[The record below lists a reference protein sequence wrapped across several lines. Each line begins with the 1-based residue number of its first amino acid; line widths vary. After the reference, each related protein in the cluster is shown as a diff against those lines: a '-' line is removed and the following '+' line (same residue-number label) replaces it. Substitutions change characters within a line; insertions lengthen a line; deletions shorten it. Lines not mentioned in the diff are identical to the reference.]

1 MAGVRLDRVTVVTD
15 RVRRLDGVSLD
26 VPDGAFIGVVG
37 PSGSGKSSLLRAIAG
52 LDRLTAGTI
61 HFGADDVTDTSPAQ
75 RDVGV
80 VFQEPALLPNRTV
93 RCNVSFPLDI
103 RKRNPEEIRQRVD
116 AEVRAL
122 GIEALLQRRPEALS
136 HGEQQMVQIARTLVR
151 MPRVLLL
158 DEPFASLDEA
168 LRQRMRSEIAML
180 QDGYGVTTIMTTNDP
195 ADLALVGSVAVVHEG
210 LLVQYGS
217 TQEVRRRPASM
228 VAAAVTGWVSLIEMT
243 VVADGPGV
251 WLMREDPAG
260 GELVRVRSWTP
271 ELSSRSGRR
280 VVVGVRP
287 QDLVVSDQGTI
298 PAVVEQSLPVPAASL
313 RCRIAGVRV
322 TVGADRHRRFAPGDV
337 VRLRLDHFTVF
348 DPVTELAIGV

>member
-1 MAGVRLDRVTVVTD
+1 MAQVRLDRATVVTG
-15 RVRRLDGVSLD
+15 RARRLDSVTLD
-26 VPDGAFIGVVG
+26 VADGAFIGVVG
-37 PSGSGKSSLLRAIAG
+37 PSGSGKTSLLRAVAG
-52 LDRLTAGTI
+52 LDRLAAGTI
-61 HFGADDVTDTSPAQ
+61 HFGSDDVTFAAPAQ

-93 RCNVSFPLDI
+93 RGNVSFPLDI
-103 RKRNPEEIRQRVD
+103 RRRDPEEIRQRVD

-122 GIEALLQRRPEALS
+122 GIEGLLQRRPEALS

-151 MPRVLLL
+151 TPRVLLL
-158 DEPFASLDEA
+158 DEPFASLDEP

-195 ADLALVGSVAVVHEG
+195 ADLVLVSEVAVLHEG
-210 LLVQYGS
+210 LLVQHGVVAD
-217 TQEVRRRPASM
+217 VRRRPANM
-228 VAAAVTGWVSLIEMT
+228 VAAAVTGWLSLIEMT
-243 VVADGPGV
+243 VVTDGGGV

-271 ELSSRSGRR
+271 ELQSRAGGR

-287 QDLVVSDQGTI
+287 EDLVVSDQGTI
-298 PAVVEQSLPVPAASL
+298 PAVVERPVPVPAASV
-313 RCRIAGVRV
+313 RCRVAGVTV
-322 TVGADRHRRFAPGDV
+322 TVGADRHRRFAPGDA

-348 DPVTELAIGV
+348 DPRTELAIG